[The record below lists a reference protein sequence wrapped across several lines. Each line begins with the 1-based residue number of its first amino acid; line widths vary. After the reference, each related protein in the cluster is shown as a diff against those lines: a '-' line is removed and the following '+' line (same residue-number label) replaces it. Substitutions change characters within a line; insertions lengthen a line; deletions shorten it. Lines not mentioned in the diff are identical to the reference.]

1 MPVFFNP
8 TTWTPVVLAWS
19 FLLLLPFSRSSELP
33 MFIMAILGGV
43 LIWKHGK
50 QAVWEGGAKT
60 FSLLFLCIWVP
71 MALSVP
77 DSLWFEKS
85 LSTTLTY
92 PRIYLAGIY
101 LIWVLREELPRQRL
115 LKLSA
120 WLLLFW
126 VVDALVQAV
135 VGYNLLG
142 YAYPERLNGL
152 FGPKTWKLGLTLAM
166 LSPIVWEYVSR
177 NGAKWQ
183 LGLAWL
189 GTAAVVLLASNRE
202 SWIVFALATVM
213 WVWVYARR
221 LGFHP
226 LKLLGPIVLIVAVA
240 GAGAYQANPKFA
252 QRVDQSIG
260 VLDFTYESLNRA
272 SSSRMH
278 LWNNALTVLEN
289 HPINGAGVRSYRYA
303 YAKYAEADDPY
314 LSPDGTGMIYAH
326 QLVLEVGSETG
337 AIGLAGLVCFF
348 VILILSGRGMSTNS
362 LAWAAWLG
370 AFVWLFPVNTHTAL
384 YSAYWSLLIGW
395 LLAVSCAMSP
405 PPSRSPNKPLTQT
418 PRVRCESS
426 MPSASSA

>member
-1 MPVFFNP
+1 MLAVFNP
-8 TTWTPVVLAWS
+8 SSWTPVVLAWS

-101 LIWVLREELPRQRL
+101 LIWVLREELSRQRL

-152 FGPKTWKLGLTLAM
+152 FGPKNWKLGLTLAM

-226 LKLLGPIVLIVAVA
+226 FKLLAPIALVAVVA
-240 GAGAYQANPKFA
+240 SMGAYQGNPKFA
-252 QRVDQSIG
+252 QRVDQSMA
-260 VLDFTYESLNRA
+260 VLDFSYEGLDRAGSL
-272 SSSRMH
+272 RMH
-278 LWNNALTVLEN
+278 LWSNAATVLKN
-289 HPINGAGVRSYRYA
+289 HLINGAGVRSYRYA
-303 YAKYAEADDPY
+303 YAKYAEANDPY
-314 LSPDGTGMIYAH
+314 VSPDGTGMIYAH
-326 QLVLEVGSETG
+326 QLLLEVGSETG
-337 AIGLAGLVCFF
+337 MIGLIWLLGFF
-348 VILILSGRGMSTNS
+348 LIFIRSGRGIAKHPLS
-362 LAWAAWLG
+362 WVAWLG
-370 AFVWLFPVNTHTAL
+370 AFAWLFPFNTHTAL

-395 LLAVSCAMSP
+395 VLAIGMSG
-405 PPSRSPNKPLTQT
+405 N
-418 PRVRCESS
+418 VR
-426 MPSASSA
+426 